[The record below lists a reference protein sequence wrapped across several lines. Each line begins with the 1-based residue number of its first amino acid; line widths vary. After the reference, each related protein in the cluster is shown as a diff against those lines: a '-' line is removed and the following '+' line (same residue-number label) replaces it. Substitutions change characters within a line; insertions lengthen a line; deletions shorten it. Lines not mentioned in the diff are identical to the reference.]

1 MRQRGQ
7 TTTYQI
13 RLEIK
18 EYAAAGLN
26 DPQIATAVGC
36 SVWTVRKWRRR
47 SLQQGRVGFTAHM
60 GRPATGPVSTFPIA
74 LKEAILHLRTLHP
87 GWGPATLLVALKM
100 DASWCDQPLPSRA
113 CIARLLK
120 QLGLT
125 RRYQPHHDLPQPP
138 RNSPNTPHQEW
149 QMDAQG
155 IMRVEGVGKVSL
167 ISIVDVV
174 SRLKAES
181 YPGLETTNPAL
192 PDYQLTLRRAF
203 LTYGLP
209 EILTLDHGTVFYDNT
224 TPSPFPTR
232 LHLWLLALG
241 VQVRFTRKRCPTDHA
256 IIERTHQTM
265 TAQALLGQTY
275 ASHAALWAGL
285 DERRQVLNHS
295 LRSRVLAHKAPI
307 EAYPQAIHSGR
318 SYRPEWEE
326 ELLALEKVCA
336 YLAQGR
342 WFRSIRSNGFFGLGG
357 YRYYLGKSF
366 AQRSVAIGFDPDD
379 MALICLPEGS
389 EETIRLPSQ
398 GLTKAE
404 LMGELAALQALP
416 NYQLALPFSLEA
428 WRQLEY
434 AHNLTGTTLRDF
446 AK

>member
-1 MRQRGQ
+1 MHLRGQ
-7 TTTYQI
+7 TTSFQV
-13 RLEIK
+13 RLEMM
-18 EYAAAGLN
+18 EQASAGLN
-26 DPQIATAVGC
+26 DTQIAIALGC

-47 SLQQGRVGFTAHM
+47 SLKLGRVGLASRM
-60 GRPATGPVSTFPIA
+60 GRPATGPVSAFPKEV
-74 LKEAILHLRTLHP
+74 KEAILHLRTLHP
-87 GWGPATLLVALKM
+87 GWGSTTLLAALKT
-100 DASWCDQPLPSRA
+100 DAYWCDQPLPSRA
-113 CIARLLK
+113 HIARLLK
-120 QLGLT
+120 QAGLT

-138 RNSPNTPHQEW
+138 PTESRTPHQEW

-167 ISIVDVV
+167 INLVDVT

-181 YPGLETTNPAL
+181 YPSLETTNPAL

-209 EILTLDHGTVFYDNT
+209 ETLTLDHGTVFYDNT

-275 ASHAALWAGL
+275 PSHAALWAGL
-285 DERRQVLNHS
+285 DERRQVLNHH
-295 LRSRVLAHKAPI
+295 LPSRALDGKPPL
-307 EAYPQAIHSGR
+307 EAYPHAIHSGR

-326 ELLALEKVCA
+326 ELLSLEKVCT

-342 WFRSIRSNGFFGLGG
+342 WFRGVRSNGYFGGG
-357 YRYYLGKSF
+357 RYQYYLGKHF
-366 AQRSVAIGFDPDD
+366 ARCGVAIRFDPDTTTL
-379 MALICLPEGS
+379 MCQLEGS
-389 EETIRLPSQ
+389 EETLVLPAQ
-398 GLTKAE
+398 GITKAE
-404 LMGELAALQALP
+404 LMGELALLQALP
-416 NYQLALPFSLEA
+416 VYQLALPFSLAA

-434 AHNLTGTTLRDF
+434 AHNLTGMPL
-446 AK
+446 

>member
-1 MRQRGQ
+1 MHLRGQ
-7 TTTYQI
+7 TTTFQT
-13 RLEIK
+13 RLEIS
-18 EYAAAGLN
+18 EHAAAGLN
-26 DPQIATAVGC
+26 DTQIATAVGC
-36 SVWTVRKWRRR
+36 SSWTVRKWRRR
-47 SLQQGRVGFTAHM
+47 ALHQGRVGLVSHL
-60 GRPATGPVSTFPIA
+60 GRPASGPVSTFPTEV
-74 LKEAILHLRTLHP
+74 KEAILHLRKLHP
-87 GWGPATLLVALKM
+87 GWGPATLLAALKA
-100 DASWCDQPLPSRA
+100 DERWRDQPLPSRA
-113 CIARLLK
+113 RIATLLK
-120 QLGLT
+120 QAGLT
-125 RRYQPHHDLPQPP
+125 RRYQPHHDLIQPP
-138 RNSPNTPHQEW
+138 RTRPADPHQEW

-155 IMRVEGVGKVSL
+155 ITRVEGVGKVSL
-167 ISIVDVV
+167 ITIVDVV

-181 YPGLETTNPAL
+181 YPSLETTNPAL

-209 EILTLDHGTVFYDNT
+209 QVLTLDHGTVFYDNT

-275 ASHAALWAGL
+275 RTHADLWASL
-285 DERRQVLNHS
+285 DERREVLNQH
-295 LRSRVLAHKAPI
+295 LPSRALSHQAPL

-326 ELLALEKVCA
+326 ELLSLEKVCS

-342 WFRSIRSNGFFGLGG
+342 WFRRIRSNGFFGLGS
-357 YRYYLGKSF
+357 YQYYLGKPF
-366 AQRSVAIGFDPDD
+366 AQRSVAIGFDPDT
-379 MALICLPEGS
+379 MTLICELEGS
-389 EETIRLPSQ
+389 EQTFRLPAQ

-416 NYQLALPFSLEA
+416 IYQLALPFSLEA

-434 AHNLTGTTLRDF
+434 AHNLTGMTL
-446 AK
+446 

>member
-1 MRQRGQ
+1 MQLRGQ
-7 TTTYQI
+7 RTTFQT
-13 RLEIK
+13 RLEIS

-26 DPQIATAVGC
+26 DTQIATTVGC

-47 SLQQGRVGFTAHM
+47 ALHQGRTGLTSQM
-60 GRPATGPVSTFPIA
+60 GRPATGPMSTFPSQ
-74 LKEAILHLRTLHP
+74 LKEVILHLRKLHP
-87 GWGPATLLVALKM
+87 GWGPATLLAALKT
-100 DASWCDQPLPSRA
+100 DACWADQPLPSRA
-113 CIARLLK
+113 QIARLLK
-120 QLGLT
+120 QVGLT

-138 RNSPNTPHQEW
+138 RVSLSTPHQEW

-181 YPGLETTNPAL
+181 YPSLETTNPAL
-192 PDYQLTLRRAF
+192 SDYQLSLRRAF

-209 EILTLDHGTVFYDNT
+209 ETLTLDHGTVFYDNT

-275 ASHAALWAGL
+275 TSPTDLWAAL
-285 DERRQVLNHS
+285 DERREVLNHH
-295 LRSRVLAHKAPI
+295 LPSRALSRKPPL
-307 EAYPQAIHSGR
+307 EAYPGAIHSGR

-326 ELLALEKVCA
+326 ELLSLEKVCT

-342 WFRSIRSNGFFGLGG
+342 WFRGVRSNGFFGLGASQ
-357 YRYYLGKSF
+357 YYLGKHF
-366 AQRSVAIGFDPDD
+366 AQRRVALRFDPEA
-379 MALICLPEGS
+379 MALICLPEGC
-389 EETIRLPSQ
+389 EETIRLPIQ
-398 GLTKAE
+398 GITKAE
-404 LMGELAALQALP
+404 LMGELAVLQSLP
-416 NYQLALPFSLEA
+416 IYQLALPFSLAA

-434 AHNLTGTTLRDF
+434 AHHLMGTTL
-446 AK
+446 